1 MVEATVSALSNV
13 ARRNDFVPWSAQS
26 TAQDIP
32 TVVDGKGVYFW
43 DSTGK
48 RYLDFSSQLA
58 NTNLGHQH
66 PRLVEAVKRQ
76 AERLCFIAPH
86 FSNEPRER
94 AAAMLAEIAPGDINT
109 TFFSTSGSEANEFAL
124 ALARLFTG
132 RGRVLARHRSYHG
145 TSAGTLGVSGDPR
158 RIASHHN
165 LSGAVRF
172 FPPYCYRCSFGLTY
186 PECSVQC
193 ARSLEETILYEGADG
208 FAAIIVEPIT
218 GANGPFVPPPEYY
231 GLLREICDKHGILL
245 IADEVIT
252 GFGRTGKWFGIEHW
266 GVVPDM
272 ITVSKGL
279 NGGVLPLGAVLM
291 RDGIAAHFDEQF
303 VPVGSTQTG
312 SPLSCAAAIAAIET
326 YREEH
331 VVENAARLGEYL
343 MDRLRELQDRHP
355 SVGDVRGLGLIAS
368 IELVA
373 DRETR
378 EPLIPWNAQTELLG
392 RIKKMFADRGLH
404 ILMKWNWLMIAPP
417 LIITRDEVDEGI
429 AAIDEVL
436 CEVEASL

>member
-1 MVEATVSALSNV
+1 MVEATVSALSNIR
-13 ARRNDFVPWSAQS
+13 RRNDFVPWSAQA

-32 TVVDGKGVYFW
+32 TVVDGKGSYFW
-43 DSTGK
+43 DDTGK

-66 PRLVEAVKRQ
+66 PKLVEAVKQQ

-124 ALARLFTG
+124 ALARLYTG
-132 RGRVLARHRSYHG
+132 RSRVLARHRSYHG

-165 LSGAVRF
+165 LAGAVRF

-186 PECSVQC
+186 PACSVQC
-193 ARSLEETILYEGADG
+193 AKSVEETILHEGADS
-208 FAAIIVEPIT
+208 FAAIIVEPVT

-231 GLLREICDKHGILL
+231 GMLREICDKYGILL

-272 ITVSKGL
+272 MTVSKGL

-291 RDGIAAHFDEQF
+291 RDGIAEHFDEEF

-312 SPLSCAAAIAAIET
+312 SPLSCAAAIAAIEA
-326 YREEH
+326 YREEN
-331 VVENAARLGEYL
+331 VIENAALLGEHL
-343 MDRLRELQDRHP
+343 MDRLRELKDRHP
-355 SVGDVRGLGLIAS
+355 TVGDVRGLGLIAS

-378 EPLIPWNAQTELLG
+378 EPLVPWNAQTQLLG
-392 RIKKMFADRGLH
+392 RIKKMFAEHGLH
-404 ILMKWNWLMIAPP
+404 ILMKWNWLMVAPP
-417 LIITRDEVDEGI
+417 LIVTRDEIDEGVGV
-429 AAIDEVL
+429 IDEVL
-436 CEVEASL
+436 GEVEASL

>member
-1 MVEATVSALSNV
+1 MDNATESTLSNSR
-13 ARRNDFVPWSAQS
+13 RRNDFVPWSAQA

-32 TVVDGKGVYFW
+32 TITHGEGVYFW
-43 DSTGK
+43 DITGK

-66 PRLVEAVKRQ
+66 PKLIEAVKQQ

-109 TFFSTSGSEANEFAL
+109 TFFATSGSEANEFAL
-124 ALARLFTG
+124 TLARLFTG

-158 RIASHHN
+158 RIASQHN
-165 LSGAVRF
+165 LPGAVRF
-172 FPPYCYRCSFGLTY
+172 FAPYCYRCSFGLTY

-193 ARSLEETILYEGADG
+193 AKSVEETILHEGADG

-231 GLLREICDKHGILL
+231 GMLREICDKYGILL

-291 RDGIAAHFDEQF
+291 RDKIAEHFDDEF

-312 SPLSCAAAIAAIET
+312 SPISCAAAVAAIEA
-326 YREEH
+326 YREEN
-331 VVENAARLGEYL
+331 VVENAAQKGEHL
-343 MDRLRELQDRHP
+343 MVRLRELQESHP
-355 SVGDVRGLGLIAS
+355 CVGDVRGLGLLAS
-368 IELVA
+368 IELVV
-373 DRETR
+373 DKESR
-378 EPLIPWNAQTELLG
+378 EPLIPWNTQTE
-392 RIKKMFADRGLH
+392 RSSQIKKMFADRGLH
-404 ILMKWNWLMIAPP
+404 VLMKWNWLMIAPP
-417 LIITRDEVDEGI
+417 LIITRDEIDQGI
-429 AAIDEVL
+429 GLIDEIL
-436 CEVEASL
+436 SEVDCMI

>member
-1 MVEATVSALSNV
+1 MVEATVSALSNTK
-13 ARRNDFVPWSAQS
+13 RRNDFVPWSAQS

-32 TVVDGKGVYFW
+32 TVVDGKGAYFW

-66 PRLVEAVKRQ
+66 PRLVEAVKQQ

-124 ALARLFTG
+124 ALARLYTG

-165 LSGAVRF
+165 LAGAVRF

-193 ARSLEETILYEGADG
+193 ASSLEETILHEGADG

-231 GLLREICDKHGILL
+231 GMLREICDKYGILL

-266 GVVPDM
+266 GIVPDM

-291 RDGIAAHFDEQF
+291 RDGIAEHFDEEF

-343 MDRLRELQDRHP
+343 LDRLRELMDRHP
-355 SVGDVRGLGLIAS
+355 TVGDVRGLGLIAS

-373 DRETR
+373 DKETR

-392 RIKKMFADRGLH
+392 RIKKMFAERGLH
-404 ILMKWNWLMIAPP
+404 ILMKWNWLMVAPP
-417 LIITRDEVDEGI
+417 LIVSRDEIDEGI
-429 AAIDEVL
+429 GAIDEVL
-436 CEVEASL
+436 GEVEASL

>member
-1 MVEATVSALSNV
+1 MVEATVSALSNTR
-13 ARRNDFVPWSAQS
+13 RRNDFVPWSAQAA
-26 TAQDIP
+26 AQDIP
-32 TVVDGKGVYFW
+32 TVVDGNGVYFW

-66 PRLVEAVKRQ
+66 PRLVEAVKQQ

-124 ALARLFTG
+124 ALARLYTG
-132 RGRVLARHRSYHG
+132 RSRVLARHRSYHG

-158 RIASHHN
+158 RIASHHD
-165 LSGAVRF
+165 LAGAVRF

-193 ARSLEETILYEGADG
+193 ARSLEETILHEGADG

-231 GLLREICDKHGILL
+231 GMLREICDKHGILL

-373 DRETR
+373 DRGTR

>member
-66 PRLVEAVKRQ
+66 PRLVEAVKQQ

-124 ALARLFTG
+124 ALARLYTG
-132 RGRVLARHRSYHG
+132 RSRVLARHRSYHG

-158 RIASHHN
+158 RIASHHD
-165 LSGAVRF
+165 LAGAVRF

-193 ARSLEETILYEGADG
+193 ARSLEETILHEGADG

-231 GLLREICDKHGILL
+231 GMLREICDKHGILL

-331 VVENAARLGEYL
+331 VIENAARLGEYL